1 MHLTDESKRP
11 QKFFSKL
18 EVLTD
23 LESLVKEFIEKHQA
37 KRDLW
42 FPSEFLPAGEHDLDE
57 NTVRELRTRARGI
70 PDSAKVAITIN
81 IITEEGLPHFHR
93 LIAENLG
100 STTFWSAWNKLW
112 TAEEDRH
119 GNILRDYIRDSRL
132 LNFKIL
138 EELQF
143 NYIRSGFAPDW
154 RSDPY
159 KVFIYTTCQEKA
171 TQISHQNTGRL
182 AAAEE
187 PLLNQ
192 ITQKIAQD
200 ESKHYA
206 FYMNVF
212 KEILARDPNGALESA
227 SAIMP
232 SIDMPG
238 ISISNFNEYADVIRR
253 AGIYGPRDY
262 KKIIEHLISAW
273 NIDVMTYLNEMGRK
287 AQEKIMSIPAR
298 LEKVAEYIETR
309 SKAKSF
315 RFDVVYGR
323 VLDMA

>member
-1 MHLTDESKRP
+1 ME
-11 QKFFSKL
+11 Q
-18 EVLTD
+18 
-23 LESLVKEFIEKHQA
+23 HQS

-42 FPSEFLPAGEHDLDE
+42 FPSEFLPAGEKDLDDKLIA
-57 NTVRELRTRARGI
+57 ELRDRARGI
-70 PDSAKVAITIN
+70 PDSARVAITIN

-93 LIAENLG
+93 LIAETLG
-100 STTFWSAWNKLW
+100 STTFWSLWNKLW

-132 LNFKIL
+132 LNFRVL
-138 EELQF
+138 EGIQF
-143 NYIRSGFAPDW
+143 DYIRSGFEPQW
-154 RSDPY
+154 TGDPY

-171 TQISHQNTGRL
+171 TQISHLNTGKL
-182 AAAEE
+182 ASQEE
-187 PLLNQ
+187 PLLHS

-212 KEILARDPNGALESA
+212 KEILARDPNNALEAA
-227 SAIMP
+227 SSVMP

-253 AGIYGPRDY
+253 AGIYGLRDY
-262 KKIIEHLISAW
+262 KKIVEQLISLW
-273 NIDVMTYLNEMGRK
+273 SIDVMTYLNEVGQK
-287 AQEKIMSIPAR
+287 AQEKIMSIPSR
-298 LEKVAEYIETR
+298 LESVAQYIETR

-315 RFDVVYGR
+315 SFDVVYGR
-323 VLDMA
+323 ILEMA

>member
-1 MHLTDESKRP
+1 MLLTNHNERP
-11 QKFFSKL
+11 RKFHSKL

-23 LESLVKEFIEKHQA
+23 LEATVQDFIEKHQA

-42 FPSEFLPAGEHDLDE
+42 FPSEFLPAGENDLDE
-57 NTVRELRTRARGI
+57 AMVRELRSRARGI
-70 PDSAKVAITIN
+70 PDSARVAITIN

-100 STTFWSAWNKLW
+100 STTFWSAWTKLW

-143 NYIRSGFAPDW
+143 NYIRSGFSPDW
-154 RSDPY
+154 SNDPY

-182 AAAEE
+182 AADEE
-187 PLLNQ
+187 PLLHH

-212 KEILARDPNGALESA
+212 KEILARDPNGALQSA
-227 SAIMP
+227 STIMP

-262 KKIIEHLISAW
+262 KKIIEQLISLW
-273 NIDVMTYLNEMGRK
+273 NIDVMTYLNEIGRK
-287 AQEKIMSIPAR
+287 AQEKIMSIPSR